1 MFTECIRM
9 VLGILKCAVLPMNRE
24 KSARSYGIVMP
35 GGEIMKSIEEDGH
48 GKYLG
53 ILQAVEIK

>member
-1 MFTECIRM
+1 M